1 MASPKYWVKGFWKC
15 RGDSGFTVYVSVIGT
30 DCLPCQRHGRPLGSP
45 PHCLYPSSFWPSWS
59 GTLGSQWS
67 HCLEVQRGG
76 CYLEP
81 YRRGNSPPRSQ
92 VSRVGEHTLRSSPS
106 ASTSLIMSCSSA
118 SVGFCPS
125 DLITVPSSLVVMVPS
140 PSLSKREKASLNSG
154 EGKKC
159 ASSQCYSSH
168 LFLGGG
174 GRHRGQPLLQCTP
187 AFFHSF
193 FLSPSSQVIWPDSF
207 PLIVLHFFVVPGLA
221 SLSNDALDQS
231 DGAAKRQDNSPS
243 EVH

>member
-154 EGKKC
+154 ERKKC
-159 ASSQCYSSH
+159 ASSQVLQQSPIFRWRRKTQGSAPPSVYPCLLS
-168 LFLGGG
+168 LFLP
-174 GRHRGQPLLQCTP
+174 QPIK
-187 AFFHSF
+187 
-193 FLSPSSQVIWPDSF
+193 PSD
-207 PLIVLHFFVVPGLA
+207 LA
-221 SLSNDALDQS
+221 
-231 DGAAKRQDNSPS
+231 
-243 EVH
+243 